1 MKYEYVKVNKSIAA
15 ALGLLN
21 YRKEMR
27 DGTILL
33 NQKDVMNGDGASLEE
48 IVALIGGVIISEE
61 EALLDAAPESEE
73 AINLIEKEVD
83 NDTESSK

>member
-48 IVALIGGVIISEE
+48 RVALIGGVIISEE

>member
-1 MKYEYVKVNKSIAA
+1 MNYQYIKVSKPIAA

-33 NQKDVMNGDGASLEE
+33 NQKDVMNGDGISLEE
-48 IVALIGGVIISEE
+48 KAALIGGVIVTEE
-61 EALLDAAPESEE
+61 EALLDAETEQSG
-73 AINLIEKEVD
+73 KEVLD
-83 NDTESSK
+83 GTAESSK

>member
-1 MKYEYVKVNKSIAA
+1 MNYQYIKVSKPIAA

-33 NQKDVMNGDGASLEE
+33 NQKDVMNGDGGSLEE
-48 IVALIGGVIISEE
+48 KATLIGGTIITEE
-61 EALLDAAPESEE
+61 EALQDAEQSEQSE
-73 AINLIEKEVD
+73 QLRKEVE
-83 NDTESSK
+83 NGESKPSK

>member
-48 IVALIGGVIISEE
+48 RVALIGGVIISEE

-73 AINLIEKEVD
+73 AINLIEKEVE

>member
-48 IVALIGGVIISEE
+48 RVALIGGIIISEE